1 MLFPSEVDD
10 SLSLLE
16 RGAYFEKK
24 NFRELFL
31 CVCYPEM
38 KDLPEPSNIYL
49 KEVYSVC
56 SSLFLTRAI
65 GWKDEANKRLYITLE
80 NYR

>member
-16 RGAYFEKK
+16 RGAYFA
-24 NFRELFL
+24 NFRESFL

-38 KDLPEPSNIYL
+38 KDLPEPSNVYL

-56 SSLFLTRAI
+56 SSPFLTRAI
-65 GWKDEANKRLYITLE
+65 GWKDEANKTLYITLE